1 MICPDCGLNFKNL
14 GAHKRFCKKRIMR
27 PGELLEVNSFD
38 DIIMDDYIKE
48 KPLSSILSEIEGV
61 LKSLHH
67 QIQVNVTSENGS
79 ATEVELKVRFQ
90 LRR

>member
-1 MICPDCGLNFKNL
+1 MICPDCGGEFKNL
-14 GAHKRFCKKRIMR
+14 GVHRRFCGPPESIV
-27 PGELLEVNSFD
+27 EVDSLKNV
-38 DIIMDDYIKE
+38 IVDDYIKE

-67 QIQVNVTSENGS
+67 QVQVSVASENGN

>member
-1 MICPDCGLNFKNL
+1 MICPDCGGEFKNL
-14 GAHKRFCKKRIMR
+14 GAHQRFCSERR
-27 PGELLEVNSFD
+27 PELIV
-38 DIIMDDYIKE
+38 DDYIKE

-67 QIQVNVTSENGS
+67 QVQVSVTSENGN
-79 ATEVELKVRFQ
+79 ATDVELKVRFQ